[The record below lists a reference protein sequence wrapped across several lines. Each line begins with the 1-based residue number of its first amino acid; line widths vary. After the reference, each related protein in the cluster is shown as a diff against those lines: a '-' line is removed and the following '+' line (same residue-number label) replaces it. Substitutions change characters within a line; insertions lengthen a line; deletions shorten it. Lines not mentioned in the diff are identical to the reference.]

1 MKRIEAKEL
10 IGQKLTVRDLMRI
23 MDDIDVYDNVCEEL
37 EITFCNPF
45 DDDEVHEWNEYLT
58 EEAMNTFGDVLD
70 YPMHINQYYSACA
83 VVEEENMTC
92 AVVEI
97 DDDDDKVWKKRLR
110 KAKEFFESAA
120 GYCSCEDYDKWFKM

>member
-1 MKRIEAKEL
+1 MKRIEATEL
-10 IGQKLTVRDLMRI
+10 IGQKLTVRDLMRV
-23 MDDIDVYDNVCEEL
+23 MYDIDVYDDVCEEL
-37 EITFCNPF
+37 GIAFCNPF

-70 YPMHINQYYSACA
+70 CPMHINQYDYGM
-83 VVEEENMTC
+83 NMTC
-92 AVVEI
+92 AVIEI
-97 DDDDDKVWKKRLR
+97 DDEDDKVWKKRLR